1 MQKRGQLQ
9 LSFGMIFSIILIIVT
24 VAVAFYIITR
34 FLDTG
39 ECLKIQLFYDDLE
52 KEVDNVWRSPLAEK
66 IFRSGLSG
74 KVESV
79 CFGSPQLLS
88 ISNYSNEQR
97 VLQRYSEFDY
107 NVFMYPTLRAC
118 DSNLGFHKLEHASIP
133 KSFCVKTKEGEVS
146 LRLIKERSSD
156 NLVTLKP

>member
-52 KEVDNVWRSPLAEK
+52 KE
-66 IFRSGLSG
+66 
-74 KVESV
+74 VESV